1 MRREREGIGGKEGK
15 VKKKGSEKNRK
26 GRGEGKVGK
35 EIKLAAFCLVLMM
48 MDLSFFLSFMNI
60 GNIYKYI

>member
-1 MRREREGIGGKEGK
+1 MEREGKGKARGKRRESKEGRE
-15 VKKKGSEKNRK
+15 VKRI
-26 GRGEGKVGK
+26 GRGGKVGN